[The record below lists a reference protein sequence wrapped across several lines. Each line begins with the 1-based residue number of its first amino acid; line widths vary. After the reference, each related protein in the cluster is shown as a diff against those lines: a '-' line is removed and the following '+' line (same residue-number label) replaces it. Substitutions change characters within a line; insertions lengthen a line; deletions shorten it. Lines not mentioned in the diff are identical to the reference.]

1 MKLYKNKQIYDIINK
16 FRDGVEI
23 GTINDNRSWY

>member
-16 FRDGVEI
+16 LQDVLERGI
-23 GTINDNRSWY
+23 INDNRSWY